1 MSKVDLL
8 DLFRRCPHGSV
19 LFEVAQE
26 AARRVDA
33 SKAIRIVVSEPRAC
47 ETILGIYTRR
57 LAAIHD
63 RHEQVPGL
71 KETVQTLTSATG
83 QVRGGYAE
91 TGNGLIYFF
100 TDEAGRL
107 IGCVL

>member
-1 MSKVDLL
+1 M
-8 DLFRRCPHGSV
+8 

-33 SKAIRIVVSEPRAC
+33 SKAIRIVVSEPRAS
-47 ETILGIYTRR
+47 EMILRIYTRR

-71 KETVQTLTSATG
+71 EETVQALTNATG
-83 QVRGGYAE
+83 QLRGGYAE
-91 TGNGLIYFF
+91 TDNGLIYFF
-100 TDEAGRL
+100 TDEPGRL